1 MKEKFIKSTI
11 ILMIGG
17 IFTKILGMISKIF
30 LTRYLGTEGIGI
42 YMLILPSFIL
52 FLNLASFGFPVSIS
66 KMVAS
71 LEKNNKRLI
80 FTSLFF
86 VMFINI
92 LLIIFIIMFSKT
104 LAVKLL
110 HNVNCTIP
118 IMSIAL
124 VLPFTSVSSIIRSY
138 FFGKEKMI
146 PHILSNILEDVVRI
160 LLIMILIKKFSY
172 LDLKYQVTLV
182 ILINIICELVSI
194 FILFLFLPKN
204 FVITKRDIYPS
215 KIYLKES
222 LSISVP
228 NTMTRLVTSVCY
240 FFEPIILTNTL
251 HLVGYTSHYIT
262 YEYGIMS
269 GYSIP
274 IVLLP
279 SFFTLA
285 ISQALLPVISREYS
299 RKNYVGAKKKVK
311 LAIFY
316 SLCIG
321 IFFTIIFEI
330 FPKNILKFLY
340 NTTEGHTY
348 IRLLAPIC
356 LLQYI
361 QAPLSSVLDAT
372 DMSKENFVS
381 NTIGSLIRIIFLP
394 LFSLLKIG
402 LYGLILSTS
411 LNIIVVTFMNIY
423 QVKKKLK

>member
-1 MKEKFIKSTI
+1 MKEKFIKSTV

-17 IFTKILGMISKIF
+17 IFTKILGIISKIF
-30 LTRYLGTEGIGI
+30 LTRYLGTNGIGV
-42 YMLILPSFIL
+42 YMLILPSFTL

-71 LEKNNKRLI
+71 LDKNNKRLM

-92 LLIIFIIMFSKT
+92 LLIILIIIFSKT
-104 LAVKLL
+104 LSIKLL
-110 HNVNCTIP
+110 HNENCTIP

-124 VLPFTSVSSIIRSY
+124 VLPFTSISSIVRSY
-138 FFGKEKMI
+138 FFGKEMMI
-146 PHILSNILEDVVRI
+146 PHVISNILEDIVRI
-160 LLIMILIKKFSY
+160 FLILLLINKFSY

-204 FVITKRDIYPS
+204 FVITKKDIYPS

-251 HLVGYTSHYIT
+251 HLVGYSSHYIT

-299 RKNYVGAKKKVK
+299 KRNYSGAKKKVK

-316 SLCIG
+316 SLGIG
-321 IFFTIIFEI
+321 MFFTIIFEL
-330 FPKNILKFLY
+330 FPKTILMFLY
-340 NTTEGHTY
+340 NTTEGAQY

-356 LLQYI
+356 LFQYI

-372 DMSKENFVS
+372 NMSKENFIS
-381 NTIGSLIRIIFLP
+381 NTMGSLIRIIFLP
-394 LFSLLKIG
+394 LFLLLRIG

-411 LNIIVVTFMNIY
+411 LNIIVVTFMNIH